1 MFLLDETST
10 SYFYCNCFLSCR
22 LDCYSIMVKHL
33 VIDQLSVDVFFFLPI
48 YTPVGREA
56 LWGESVLYQKHNTK
70 TWLQRSF
77 KPQPCINNKATALTS
92 VINCQELFAYDF
104 IIPGWSSKT
113 LQQVFSKTKQCRS
126 DTILCWK
133 GKEGRFIYFRK
144 MWKSPSFWVCQLP
157 PRKDT
162 STAIVELLLQFCSIF

>member
-1 MFLLDETST
+1 MQVRLLLHYGETP
-10 SYFYCNCFLSCR
+10 CNWFTFCR
-22 LDCYSIMVKHL
+22 R
-33 VIDQLSVDVFFFLPI
+33 FFFLTI

-56 LWGESVLYQKHNTK
+56 LWGESVLYQKHNTN

-92 VINCQELFAYDF
+92 VFNCQELFIYDF

-133 GKEGRFIYFRK
+133 GKEGRIIYFRK
-144 MWKSPSFWVCQLP
+144 MRKSPSFWVCQLSLG
-157 PRKDT
+157 KDT
-162 STAIVELLLQFCSIF
+162 STATIELLQQFCGIFLIFHGLIDN